1 MPLNQLRAKAKKLLK
16 DLGVSPAELS
26 ILLVDNPQIQKL
38 NRLWR
43 KKDRPTD
50 VLAFAQREG
59 EGADPADP
67 VLGDIVISVEQA
79 KKQAEAQG
87 HSLEKELDILLIHG
101 ILHLLGY
108 EHEHG
113 GRQAKKM
120 REKEKELLEKLEKAN
135 ER

>member
-26 ILLVDNPQIQKL
+26 ILLVDNSQIQKL

-43 KKDRPTD
+43 KKDHPTD

>member
-59 EGADPADP
+59 EKADPADP

>member
-1 MPLNQLRAKAKKLLK
+1 VPLNQLRAKAKKLLK

>member
-1 MPLNQLRAKAKKLLK
+1 M
-16 DLGVSPAELS
+16 S

-120 REKEKELLEKLEKAN
+120 REKEKELLEKLEKVN